1 MEAIE
6 KRFFRSGKEREVE
19 VDSLAWMN
27 ELLFTSLSP
36 QLPAVSERI
45 DKQPECR
52 LMWAVLQDAIDT
64 YAKHVDAKRPRHRRL
79 FREAEEWIEED
90 DPTWPFSFASICHT
104 LGLDPDYLRNGLQHW
119 KEHRNA
125 EKGRESFEE
134 GHVWKE
140 QSSVGG
146 RPRRRRRA
154 EASAIHP
161 VALQL

>member
-1 MEAIE
+1 LEAIE

-79 FREAEEWIEED
+79 FREVAEWIEED
-90 DPTWPFSFASICHT
+90 DLTWPFSFINICHT
-104 LGLDPDYLRNGLQHW
+104 LGLDPDYIREGLR
-119 KEHRNA
+119 R
-125 EKGRESFEE
+125 
-134 GHVWKE
+134 
-140 QSSVGG
+140 
-146 RPRRRRRA
+146 
-154 EASAIHP
+154 
-161 VALQL
+161 